1 MILTAVYQMLST
13 GEAWNP
19 TDLYEIDMPEALGEK
34 QKAKAIKQAMKF
46 LQKEGLFP
54 LNDPIAS

>member
-1 MILTAVYQMLST
+1 MKLTT

-19 TDLYEIDMPEALGEK
+19 TDLYKIDMPEALVEK

-46 LQKEGLFP
+46 LQKEGILP
-54 LNDPIAS
+54 LGEPLAS